1 MAIKKSELYSSLWAG
16 ADSLRGG
23 MDASEYK
30 NYVLNLLFLKY
41 ISDKAKNNMDSEIE
55 VPQGCFY
62 EDILALEGDKEIG
75 DKLNKI
81 IAKIAER
88 NDLKGVIDSVDFND
102 NTKLGEGKA
111 MMDTLSNL
119 VKIFADLSLGAH
131 GALDDDLLG
140 DAYEYLMRHFASE
153 SGKSKG
159 QFYTPSEVSLLLS
172 LLLGIDENTRQDKSI
187 YDPTCGSGSLLLKA
201 SSLAGKKGL
210 TIYGQEKDIS
220 TTALCKMN
228 MILHNSATADIAK
241 GGFST
246 LSNPFFTTENGM
258 LKTFDYVVANPPFS
272 LKNWTDGLS
281 IDPKSKQVINDSFN
295 RFEDGTPPEK
305 NGDFAFLLHI
315 IKSLK
320 DTGKGAVILPHGVLF
335 RGNAE
340 GVIRKNLL
348 MKGYIKGVIGLAPNL
363 FYGTSIPA
371 CVIVLD
377 KENAHARKGVFMID
391 ASKDF
396 KKDGNKNRL
405 RDQDVQKMIDTFN
418 ALKEIPY
425 YSKMVSL
432 EEISANDYN
441 LNIPRYIASKQEL
454 EKDLFALINSP
465 SYLPKNEIKAY
476 APYFQV
482 FKELKNMLFKKSDK
496 EGYYALKT
504 ECENIKELITQSL
517 EYQTFHASVLS
528 AFDRLEL
535 FTTFNDLEP
544 GFNPKT
550 LIESVCS
557 KVLKEF
563 EKVGILDK
571 YGVYQLFKDY
581 YNEVLQDDWFLL
593 SFNGFRSAKELRK
606 LNPLKDKNKKANYL
620 EEPDFVI
627 QKTYYKSD
635 LIPKNLIKQR
645 FFEKETKELEA
656 LENALNEKEAL
667 LDEFIEE
674 HSNEEGLFDGLKIN
688 ESVLKKELKN
698 ATDLEDK
705 QILKTDLEDK
715 QILKTDLEDKQ
726 ILKTALEWLEA
737 KNKALKMKNKA
748 YEELE
753 LKAFHQYKNLEINEI
768 KDLIIKDKWLNSLK
782 NALENKIQKRINAF
796 ISTLNEIISSY
807 SNSLLELDKE
817 VKESESKVLEHL
829 KDLGLMG

>member
-41 ISDKAKNNMDSEIE
+41 ISDKARNNNFSEIE

-62 EDILALEGDKEIG
+62 EDVLALEGDKEIG

-172 LLLGIDENTRQDKSI
+172 LLLGIDANTRQDKSI

-201 SSLAGKKGL
+201 SSLAGKNGL

-228 MILHNSATADIAK
+228 TILHNSATADIAK
-241 GGFST
+241 GGSST
-246 LSNPFFTTENGM
+246 LSNPLFTTENGM

-281 IDPKSKQVINDSFN
+281 IDPKSKQVINDHFN
-295 RFEDGTPPEK
+295 RFEYGTPPEK

-315 IKSLK
+315 IKSLNP
-320 DTGKGAVILPHGVLF
+320 TGKGAVILPHGVLF

-340 GVIRKNLL
+340 GAIRKNLL
-348 MKGYIKGVIGLAPNL
+348 LKGYIKGVIGLAPNL

-371 CVIVLD
+371 CVIILD
-377 KENAHARKGVFMID
+377 KENAHARKGVFVID

-441 LNIPRYIASKQEL
+441 LNIPRYIAAKQES
-454 EKDLFALINSP
+454 EKDLFALINSHKA

-476 APYFQV
+476 APYFKV
-482 FKELKNMLFKKSDK
+482 FKELKNTLFKKSDK

-504 ECENIKELITQSL
+504 ECENIKELITQRL

-581 YNEVLQDDWFLL
+581 YNEVLQDDWFLI
-593 SFNGFRSAKELRK
+593 SFNGFISAKELRK

-620 EEPDFVI
+620 EEPDFII

-645 FFEKETKELEA
+645 FFEKEAKELEE

-674 HSNEEGLFDGLKIN
+674 HSSEEGLFYGLKIN

-698 ATDLEDK
+698 ATDP
-705 QILKTDLEDK
+705 
-715 QILKTDLEDKQ
+715 EDKQ
-726 ILKTALEWLEA
+726 ILKTALELLEA

-753 LKAFHQYKNLEINEI
+753 LKAFHQYKNLKLGEI

-796 ISTLNEIISSY
+796 VSALNEIISSY

>member
-41 ISDKAKNNMDSEIE
+41 ISDKARNNNFSEIE

-172 LLLGIDENTRQDKSI
+172 LLLGIDGNTRQDKSI

-201 SSLAGKKGL
+201 SSLAGKNGL

-241 GGFST
+241 GGSST
-246 LSNPFFTTENGM
+246 LSNPFFIKNGM
-258 LKTFDYVVANPPFS
+258 LQTFDYVVANPPFS

-281 IDPKSKQVINDSFN
+281 IDPKSKQVINDRFN

-320 DTGKGAVILPHGVLF
+320 NTGKGAVILPHGVLF

-348 MKGYIKGVIGLAPNL
+348 TKGYIKGVIGLAPNL

-377 KENAHARKGVFMID
+377 KENARARKGVFLID

-405 RDQDVQKMIDTFN
+405 REQDVQKMIDTFN
-418 ALKEIPY
+418 AYKEIPY

-441 LNIPRYIASKQEL
+441 LNIPRYITTKQES
-454 EKDLFALINSP
+454 EKDLFALINSHKA

-482 FKELKNMLFKKSDK
+482 FKELKNTLFKKSDK

-504 ECENIKELITQSL
+504 ECENIKELIIQSS
-517 EYQTFHASVLS
+517 EFQTFHASVLN
-528 AFDRLEL
+528 AFDRLDL
-535 FTTFNDLEP
+535 FETFNHLEP
-544 GFNPKT
+544 GFNQKT

-557 KVLKEF
+557 KVLYEF
-563 EKVGILDK
+563 EKVEILDK

-593 SFNGFRSAKELRK
+593 SFNGFRNAKELRE
-606 LNPLKDKNKKANYL
+606 LTPLKDKNKKANYL

-627 QKTYYKSD
+627 QKTHYKSD
-635 LIPKNLIKQR
+635 LIPKHLIKQR
-645 FFEKETKELEA
+645 FFEKETKELEE
-656 LENALNEKEAL
+656 LENALNEKEANFE
-667 LDEFIEE
+667 EFIEE

-698 ATDLEDK
+698 ATDLEDEK
-705 QILKTDLEDK
+705 
-715 QILKTDLEDKQ
+715 
-726 ILKTALEWLEA
+726 ILKTALELLEA

-753 LKAFHQYKNLEINEI
+753 LKAFHQYKNLELDEI
-768 KDLIIKDKWLNSLK
+768 KDLIIQDKWLNSLK
-782 NALENKIQKRINAF
+782 NALENKILKRINAF
-796 ISTLNEIISSY
+796 ISALNGIISSY

>member
-41 ISDKAKNNMDSEIE
+41 ISDKARNNTYSEIE

-111 MMDTLSNL
+111 MIDTLSNL
-119 VKIFADLSLGAH
+119 VKIFADLSLGTH

-220 TTALCKMN
+220 TTALCRMN
-228 MILHNSATADIAK
+228 IILHHSATADIAK
-241 GGFST
+241 GGSST
-246 LSNPFFTTENGM
+246 LSNPLFIKNGM
-258 LKTFDYVVANPPFS
+258 LQTFDYVVANPPFS

-281 IDPKSKQVINDSFN
+281 IDPKSKQVINDRFN

-320 DTGKGAVILPHGVLF
+320 NTGKGAVILPHGVLF

-340 GVIRKNLL
+340 GSIRKNLL
-348 MKGYIKGVIGLAPNL
+348 TKGYIKGVIGLAPNL

-377 KENAHARKGVFMID
+377 KENACARKGVFVID

-405 RDQDVQKMIDTFN
+405 REQDVQKMIDTFN
-418 ALKEIPY
+418 AYKEIPY

-441 LNIPRYIASKQEL
+441 LNIPRYIAAKQES
-454 EKDLFALINSP
+454 EKDLFALINSHKA
-465 SYLPKNEIKAY
+465 SYLPKNEIEAY
-476 APYFQV
+476 DPYFQV
-482 FKELKNMLFKKSDK
+482 FKELKNTLFKKSDK

-517 EYQTFHASVLS
+517 EFQTFHASVLS
-528 AFDRLEL
+528 AFDRLDL
-535 FTTFNDLEP
+535 FETFNHLEP

-550 LIESVCS
+550 LIEGVCQ

-593 SFNGFRSAKELRK
+593 SFNGFESAKELRK

-645 FFEKETKELEA
+645 FFEKETKELEE

-698 ATDLEDK
+698 ATDSEDK
-705 QILKTDLEDK
+705 K
-715 QILKTDLEDKQ
+715 
-726 ILKTALEWLEA
+726 ILKTALALLEA

-782 NALENKIQKRINAF
+782 NALENKILKRINAF
-796 ISTLNEIISSY
+796 TSVLNTIIQTY

-829 KDLGLMG
+829 KDLGLMGW

>member
-1 MAIKKSELYSSLWAG
+1 
-16 ADSLRGG
+16 
-23 MDASEYK
+23 
-30 NYVLNLLFLKY
+30 
-41 ISDKAKNNMDSEIE
+41 MDSEIE

-111 MMDTLSNL
+111 MTDTLSNL

-241 GGFST
+241 GGSSA
-246 LSNPFFTTENGM
+246 LSNPLFIKNGM
-258 LKTFDYVVANPPFS
+258 LQTFDYVVANPPFS

-340 GVIRKNLL
+340 VQIRKNLL
-348 MKGYIKGVIGLAPNL
+348 TKGYIKGVIGLAPNL

-377 KENAHARKGVFMID
+377 KENAHARKGIFVID

-405 RDQDVQKMIDTFN
+405 RVKDVQKMIDTFN

-432 EEISANDYN
+432 EEISLNDYN

-465 SYLPKNEIKAY
+465 SYLPKNEIEAY

-482 FKELKNMLFKKSDK
+482 FKELKNTLFKKSDK

-504 ECENIKELITQSL
+504 ECENIKDLITQSL

-557 KVLKEF
+557 RVLKEF

-581 YNEVLQDDWFLL
+581 YNEVLQDDWFLI

-606 LNPLKDKNKKANYL
+606 LTPLKDKNKKANYL

-705 QILKTDLEDK
+705 E
-715 QILKTDLEDKQ
+715 

-782 NALENKIQKRINAF
+782 NALEDKIQKRTNAF
-796 ISTLNEIISSY
+796 ISALNGIIQTY

>member
-41 ISDKAKNNMDSEIE
+41 ISDKARNNSFSEIE

-88 NDLKGVIDSVDFND
+88 NDLEGVIDSVDFND

-111 MMDTLSNL
+111 MVDTLSNL

-201 SSLAGKKGL
+201 SSLAGKNGL

-228 MILHNSATADIAK
+228 MILHNSADADIAK
-241 GGFST
+241 GGSST
-246 LSNPFFTTENGM
+246 LSNPFFIKNGM
-258 LKTFDYVVANPPFS
+258 LQTFDYVVANPPFS

-348 MKGYIKGVIGLAPNL
+348 LKGYIKGVIGLAPNL

-377 KENAHARKGVFMID
+377 KENARARKGVFVID

-396 KKDGNKNRL
+396 KKDDNKNRL
-405 RDQDVQKMIDTFN
+405 REQDVQKMIDTFN
-418 ALKEIPY
+418 AYKEIPY

-441 LNIPRYIASKQEL
+441 LNIPRYIAAKQES
-454 EKDLFALINSP
+454 EKDLFALTNSHKA

-476 APYFQV
+476 APYFRV
-482 FKELKNMLFKKSDK
+482 FKELKNTLFKKSDK

-504 ECENIKELITQSL
+504 ECENIKELIIQSS
-517 EYQTFHASVLS
+517 EFQTFHASVLN
-528 AFDRLEL
+528 AFDRLDL
-535 FTTFNDLEP
+535 FETFDHLEP

-563 EKVGILDK
+563 ERVEILDK

-593 SFNGFRSAKELRK
+593 SFNDFRSAKELRE
-606 LNPLKDKNKKANYL
+606 LNPLKDKNKKPIYL
-620 EEPDFVI
+620 EEPDFII

-645 FFEKETKELEA
+645 FFEKEAKELEE

-674 HSNEEGLFDGLKIN
+674 HSNEEGLFYELKIN

-705 QILKTDLEDK
+705 E
-715 QILKTDLEDKQ
+715 

-782 NALENKIQKRINAF
+782 NALENKILKRINAF
-796 ISTLNEIISSY
+796 ASTLNEIISNY

>member
-41 ISDKAKNNMDSEIE
+41 ISDKARNNTYSEIE
-55 VPQGCFY
+55 VPEGCFY

-111 MMDTLSNL
+111 MVDTLSNL

-228 MILHNSATADIAK
+228 MILHNSADADIAK
-241 GGFST
+241 GGSST
-246 LSNPFFTTENGM
+246 LSNPFFIKNGM
-258 LKTFDYVVANPPFS
+258 LQTFDYVVANPPFS

-320 DTGKGAVILPHGVLF
+320 NTGKGAVILPHGVLF

-371 CVIVLD
+371 CVIILD

-405 RDQDVQKMIDTFN
+405 REQDVQKMIDTFN

-441 LNIPRYIASKQEL
+441 LNIPRYIAAKQES
-454 EKDLFALINSP
+454 EKDLFALINSHKA

-476 APYFQV
+476 APYFQA
-482 FKELKNMLFKKSDK
+482 FKELKNTLFKKSDK

-504 ECENIKELITQSL
+504 ECENIKELIIQSL
-517 EYQTFHASVLS
+517 EYQTFHASVLN
-528 AFDRLEL
+528 AFDRLNL
-535 FTTFNDLEP
+535 FETFNHLEP

-550 LIESVCS
+550 TIESVCS

-563 EKVGILDK
+563 EKGEILDK

-581 YNEVLQDDWFLL
+581 YNEVLQDDWFLI
-593 SFNGFRSAKELRK
+593 SFNGFLSAKELRE
-606 LNPLKDKNKKANYL
+606 LTPLKDKNKKANYL

-627 QKTYYKSD
+627 QKTHYKSD

-645 FFEKETKELEA
+645 FFEQEAKELEE
-656 LENALNEKEAL
+656 LENALNEKEANFE
-667 LDEFIEE
+667 EFIGE
-674 HSNEEGLFDGLKIN
+674 HSNEEGLFYELKIN

-705 QILKTDLEDK
+705 K
-715 QILKTDLEDKQ
+715 
-726 ILKTALEWLEA
+726 ILKTALELLES

-748 YEELE
+748 HEELE
-753 LKAFHQYKNLEINEI
+753 LKAFHQYKNLKLGEI
-768 KDLIIKDKWLNSLK
+768 KDLIIKDKWLKSLK
-782 NALENKIQKRINAF
+782 NALENKIQKRTNAF
-796 ISTLNEIISSY
+796 TSALNEIIQTY

>member
-1 MAIKKSELYSSLWAG
+1 M
-16 ADSLRGG
+16 
-23 MDASEYK
+23 
-30 NYVLNLLFLKY
+30 
-41 ISDKAKNNMDSEIE
+41 
-55 VPQGCFY
+55 
-62 EDILALEGDKEIG
+62 
-75 DKLNKI
+75 
-81 IAKIAER
+81 
-88 NDLKGVIDSVDFND
+88 
-102 NTKLGEGKA
+102 
-111 MMDTLSNL
+111 
-119 VKIFADLSLGAH
+119 
-131 GALDDDLLG
+131 
-140 DAYEYLMRHFASE
+140 
-153 SGKSKG
+153 
-159 QFYTPSEVSLLLS
+159 
-172 LLLGIDENTRQDKSI
+172 
-187 YDPTCGSGSLLLKA
+187 
-201 SSLAGKKGL
+201 
-210 TIYGQEKDIS
+210 
-220 TTALCKMN
+220 
-228 MILHNSATADIAK
+228 
-241 GGFST
+241 
-246 LSNPFFTTENGM
+246 
-258 LKTFDYVVANPPFS
+258 ANPPFS

-281 IDPKSKQVINDSFN
+281 IDPKSKQVINDHFN

-320 DTGKGAVILPHGVLF
+320 NTGKGAVILPHGVLF

-348 MKGYIKGVIGLAPNL
+348 LKGYIKGVIGLAPNL

-418 ALKEIPY
+418 AYKEIPY

-476 APYFQV
+476 APYFRV
-482 FKELKNMLFKKSDK
+482 FKELKNTLFKKSDK

-504 ECENIKELITQSL
+504 ECENIKELIIQSS
-517 EYQTFHASVLS
+517 EFQTFHASVLN
-528 AFDRLEL
+528 AFDRLDL
-535 FTTFNDLEP
+535 FETFNDLEP
-544 GFNPKT
+544 DPKT

-557 KVLKEF
+557 RVLKEF
-563 EKVGILDK
+563 EKVEILDK

-581 YNEVLQDDWFLL
+581 YNEVLQDDWFLI
-593 SFNGFRSAKELRK
+593 SFNGFESAKELRK

-635 LIPKNLIKQR
+635 LIPKHLIKQR

-656 LENALNEKEAL
+656 LENALNEKEANFE
-667 LDEFIEE
+667 EFIEE

-698 ATDLEDK
+698 ATDPEDK
-705 QILKTDLEDK
+705 E
-715 QILKTDLEDKQ
+715 
-726 ILKTALEWLEA
+726 ILKTALEFLEA

-796 ISTLNEIISSY
+796 ISALNEIISSY

-829 KDLGLMG
+829 KDLGLMGW

>member
-30 NYVLNLLFLKY
+30 SYVLNLLFLKY
-41 ISDKAKNNMDSEIE
+41 ISDKAKNNNFSEIE

-111 MMDTLSNL
+111 MTDTLSNL
-119 VKIFADLSLGAH
+119 VKIFADLSLGTH

-241 GGFST
+241 GGSST
-246 LSNPFFTTENGM
+246 LSNPFFIKNGM
-258 LKTFDYVVANPPFS
+258 LQTFDYVVANPPFS

-281 IDPKSKQVINDSFN
+281 IDPKSKQVINDHFN

-315 IKSLK
+315 IKSLNP
-320 DTGKGAVILPHGVLF
+320 TGKGAVILPHGVLF

-348 MKGYIKGVIGLAPNL
+348 TKGYIKGVIGLAPNL

-405 RDQDVQKMIDTFN
+405 REQDVQKMIDTFN

-465 SYLPKNEIKAY
+465 SYLPKNEIEAY

-482 FKELKNMLFKKSDK
+482 FKELKNTLFKKSDK

-535 FTTFNDLEP
+535 STTFNDLEP

-581 YNEVLQDDWFLL
+581 YNEVLQDDWFLI

-645 FFEKETKELEA
+645 FFEKEAKELEA

-698 ATDLEDK
+698 ATDLEDEK
-705 QILKTDLEDK
+705 
-715 QILKTDLEDKQ
+715 

-796 ISTLNEIISSY
+796 ASALNEIISSY

>member
-41 ISDKAKNNMDSEIE
+41 ISDKARSNMDSEIE

-201 SSLAGKKGL
+201 SSLAGKLGL

-228 MILHNSATADIAK
+228 MILHNSATADIK
-241 GGFST
+241 GGSST
-246 LSNPFFTTENGM
+246 LSNPFFIKNGM
-258 LKTFDYVVANPPFS
+258 LQTFDYVVANPPFS

-281 IDPKSKQVINDSFN
+281 IDPKSKQVINDHFN

-315 IKSLK
+315 IKSLNP
-320 DTGKGAVILPHGVLF
+320 TGKGAVILPHGVLF

-340 GVIRKNLL
+340 GVIRRNLL

-371 CVIVLD
+371 CVIILD
-377 KENAHARKGVFMID
+377 KENAHARKGVFVID

-418 ALKEIPY
+418 AYKEIPY

-441 LNIPRYIASKQEL
+441 LNIPRYIAAKQES
-454 EKDLFALINSP
+454 EKDLFALINSHKA

-476 APYFQV
+476 DPYFRV
-482 FKELKNMLFKKSDK
+482 FKELKNTLFKKSDK

-504 ECENIKELITQSL
+504 ECENIKELIIQSL

-535 FTTFNDLEP
+535 LTTFNDLEP

-550 LIESVCS
+550 LIESVCQ

-563 EKVGILDK
+563 EKVEILDK
-571 YGVYQLFKDY
+571 YGAYQLFKDY

-593 SFNGFRSAKELRK
+593 SCNGFESAKELRK
-606 LNPLKDKNKKANYL
+606 LTPLKDKNKKANYL

-627 QKTYYKSD
+627 LKTYYKSD

-645 FFEKETKELEA
+645 FFEKETKELEE
-656 LENALNEKEAL
+656 LENALNEKEANFE
-667 LDEFIEE
+667 EFIEE

-705 QILKTDLEDK
+705 QILKT
-715 QILKTDLEDKQ
+715 
-726 ILKTALEWLEA
+726 ALEWLEA

-748 YEELE
+748 HEELE
-753 LKAFHQYKNLEINEI
+753 LKAFHQYKNLELSEI
-768 KDLIIKDKWLNSLK
+768 KDLIIKDKWLKSLK
-782 NALENKIQKRINAF
+782 NALENKILKRINAF
-796 ISTLNEIISSY
+796 ASALNGIIQTY

>member
-41 ISDKAKNNMDSEIE
+41 ISDKARNNNFSEIE

-111 MMDTLSNL
+111 MIDTLSNL

-201 SSLAGKKGL
+201 SSLAGKNGL

-228 MILHNSATADIAK
+228 TILHNSATADIAK
-241 GGFST
+241 GGSST
-246 LSNPFFTTENGM
+246 LSNPLFIKNGM
-258 LKTFDYVVANPPFS
+258 LQTFDYVVANPPFS

-281 IDPKSKQVINDSFN
+281 IDPKSKQVINDRFN

-320 DTGKGAVILPHGVLF
+320 NTGKGAVILPHGVLF

-348 MKGYIKGVIGLAPNL
+348 LKGYIKGVIGLAPNL

-371 CVIVLD
+371 CVIILD

-418 ALKEIPY
+418 VLKEIPY

-454 EKDLFALINSP
+454 EKDLFALINSHKA

-476 APYFQV
+476 APYFRV
-482 FKELKNMLFKKSDK
+482 FKELKNTLFKKSDK

-504 ECENIKELITQSL
+504 ECENIKDYITQSL

-535 FTTFNDLEP
+535 STTFNDLEP

-557 KVLKEF
+557 RVLKEF
-563 EKVGILDK
+563 EKIEILDK

-593 SFNGFRSAKELRK
+593 SFNGFISAKELRK
-606 LNPLKDKNKKANYL
+606 LTPLKDKNKKANYL

-635 LIPKNLIKQR
+635 LIPKHLIKQR
-645 FFEKETKELEA
+645 FFEKETKELEE

-698 ATDLEDK
+698 ATDLED
-705 QILKTDLEDK
+705 E
-715 QILKTDLEDKQ
+715 E
-726 ILKTALEWLEA
+726 ILKTALELLEA

-753 LKAFHQYKNLEINEI
+753 LKAFHQYKNLELSEI
-768 KDLIIKDKWLNSLK
+768 KDLIIKDKWLKSLK
-782 NALENKIQKRINAF
+782 NALENKILKRINALT
-796 ISTLNEIISSY
+796 SALNEIISSY

>member
-41 ISDKAKNNMDSEIE
+41 ISDKARSNMDSEIE

-111 MMDTLSNL
+111 MTDTLSNL

-220 TTALCKMN
+220 TTALCRMN

-241 GGFST
+241 GGSST
-246 LSNPFFTTENGM
+246 LSNPFFIKNGM
-258 LKTFDYVVANPPFS
+258 LQTFDYVVANPPFS

-281 IDPKSKQVINDSFN
+281 IDPKSKQVINDHFN

-315 IKSLK
+315 IKSLNP
-320 DTGKGAVILPHGVLF
+320 TGKGAVILPHGVLF

-348 MKGYIKGVIGLAPNL
+348 LKGYIKGVIGLAPNL

-377 KENAHARKGVFMID
+377 KENACARKGVFMID

-405 RDQDVQKMIDTFN
+405 REQDVQKMIDTFN
-418 ALKEIPY
+418 AYKEIPY

-441 LNIPRYIASKQEL
+441 LNIPRYIAAKQES

-482 FKELKNMLFKKSDK
+482 FKELKNTLFKKSDK

-504 ECENIKELITQSL
+504 ECENIKDYITQSL

-528 AFDRLEL
+528 AFESLDL

-581 YNEVLQDDWFLL
+581 YNEVLQDDWFLI
-593 SFNGFRSAKELRK
+593 SFNGFISAKELRK

-645 FFEKETKELEA
+645 FFEKETKELEE

-698 ATDLEDK
+698 ATDLED
-705 QILKTDLEDK
+705 E
-715 QILKTDLEDKQ
+715 E
-726 ILKTALEWLEA
+726 ILKTALEYLEA

-796 ISTLNEIISSY
+796 ASALNEIISSY

-817 VKESESKVLEHL
+817 AKESESKVLEHL

>member
-1 MAIKKSELYSSLWAG
+1 M
-16 ADSLRGG
+16 
-23 MDASEYK
+23 
-30 NYVLNLLFLKY
+30 
-41 ISDKAKNNMDSEIE
+41 
-55 VPQGCFY
+55 
-62 EDILALEGDKEIG
+62 
-75 DKLNKI
+75 
-81 IAKIAER
+81 
-88 NDLKGVIDSVDFND
+88 
-102 NTKLGEGKA
+102 
-111 MMDTLSNL
+111 
-119 VKIFADLSLGAH
+119 
-131 GALDDDLLG
+131 
-140 DAYEYLMRHFASE
+140 
-153 SGKSKG
+153 
-159 QFYTPSEVSLLLS
+159 
-172 LLLGIDENTRQDKSI
+172 
-187 YDPTCGSGSLLLKA
+187 
-201 SSLAGKKGL
+201 
-210 TIYGQEKDIS
+210 
-220 TTALCKMN
+220 
-228 MILHNSATADIAK
+228 
-241 GGFST
+241 
-246 LSNPFFTTENGM
+246 
-258 LKTFDYVVANPPFS
+258 
-272 LKNWTDGLS
+272 
-281 IDPKSKQVINDSFN
+281 
-295 RFEDGTPPEK
+295 
-305 NGDFAFLLHI
+305 
-315 IKSLK
+315 
-320 DTGKGAVILPHGVLF
+320 ILPHGVLF

-340 GVIRKNLL
+340 GAIRKNLL
-348 MKGYIKGVIGLAPNL
+348 TKGYIKSVIGLAPNL

-377 KENAHARKGVFMID
+377 KENARARKGVFMID

-405 RDQDVQKMIDTFN
+405 REQDVQKMIDTFN

-441 LNIPRYIASKQEL
+441 LNIARYIAAKQESQ
-454 EKDLFALINSP
+454 KDLFALINSHKA

-476 APYFQV
+476 APYFKV
-482 FKELKNMLFKKSDK
+482 FKELKNTLFKKSDK

-517 EYQTFHASVLS
+517 EYQAFHASVLN
-528 AFDRLEL
+528 AFDRLNL
-535 FTTFNDLEP
+535 FETFNHLEP

-563 EKVGILDK
+563 EKVEILDK

-593 SFNGFRSAKELRK
+593 SFNDFLSTKELRK

-645 FFEKETKELEA
+645 FFEKEAKELEE
-656 LENALNEKEAL
+656 LENALNEKEA
-667 LDEFIEE
+667 DFEEFIEE
-674 HSNEEGLFDGLKIN
+674 HSSEEGLFYELKIN

-705 QILKTDLEDK
+705 E
-715 QILKTDLEDKQ
+715 
-726 ILKTALEWLEA
+726 ILKTALELLEA

-753 LKAFHQYKNLEINEI
+753 LKAFHQYKNLELDEI

-782 NALENKIQKRINAF
+782 NALENKILKRINAF
-796 ISTLNEIISSY
+796 ASALNTIISNY

-829 KDLGLMG
+829 KDLGVVV

>member
-1 MAIKKSELYSSLWAG
+1 M
-16 ADSLRGG
+16 
-23 MDASEYK
+23 
-30 NYVLNLLFLKY
+30 
-41 ISDKAKNNMDSEIE
+41 
-55 VPQGCFY
+55 
-62 EDILALEGDKEIG
+62 
-75 DKLNKI
+75 
-81 IAKIAER
+81 
-88 NDLKGVIDSVDFND
+88 
-102 NTKLGEGKA
+102 
-111 MMDTLSNL
+111 
-119 VKIFADLSLGAH
+119 
-131 GALDDDLLG
+131 
-140 DAYEYLMRHFASE
+140 
-153 SGKSKG
+153 
-159 QFYTPSEVSLLLS
+159 
-172 LLLGIDENTRQDKSI
+172 
-187 YDPTCGSGSLLLKA
+187 LKA
-201 SSLAGKKGL
+201 SSLAGKNGL

-241 GGFST
+241 GGSST
-246 LSNPFFTTENGM
+246 LSNPFFIKNGM
-258 LKTFDYVVANPPFS
+258 LQTFDYVVANPPFS

-371 CVIVLD
+371 CVIILD

-418 ALKEIPY
+418 AYKEIPY

-432 EEISANDYN
+432 EEISLNDYN

-476 APYFQV
+476 DPYFKV
-482 FKELKNMLFKKSDK
+482 FKELKNTLFKKSDK

-550 LIESVCS
+550 LIKSVCS

-563 EKVGILDK
+563 ERVEILDK

-581 YNEVLQDDWFLL
+581 YNEVLQDDWFFL

-606 LNPLKDKNKKANYL
+606 LTPLKDKNKKANYL

-645 FFEKETKELEA
+645 FFEKETKELEE

-688 ESVLKKELKN
+688 KSVLKKELKN
-698 ATDLEDK
+698 ATDLEDEK
-705 QILKTDLEDK
+705 
-715 QILKTDLEDKQ
+715 

-796 ISTLNEIISSY
+796 ASALNEIISSY

-829 KDLGLMG
+829 KDLGLMGW

>member
-1 MAIKKSELYSSLWAG
+1 
-16 ADSLRGG
+16 

-30 NYVLNLLFLKY
+30 NYILNLLFLKY
-41 ISDKAKNNMDSEIE
+41 ISDKARNNNFSEIE
-55 VPQGCFY
+55 VPQRCFY

-81 IAKIAER
+81 IAEIAER

-111 MMDTLSNL
+111 MIDTLSNL

-172 LLLGIDENTRQDKSI
+172 LLLGIDENTKQDKSI

-201 SSLAGKKGL
+201 SSLAGKNGL

-228 MILHNSATADIAK
+228 MILHNSADADIAK
-241 GGFST
+241 GGSST
-246 LSNPFFTTENGM
+246 LSNPFFIKNGM
-258 LKTFDYVVANPPFS
+258 LQTFDYVVANSPFS

-281 IDPKSKQVINDSFN
+281 IDPKSKQVINDIFN

-305 NGDFAFLLHI
+305 NGDFAFLLYI

-340 GVIRKNLL
+340 GAIRKNLL
-348 MKGYIKGVIGLAPNL
+348 TKGYIKGVIGLAPNL

-377 KENAHARKGVFMID
+377 KENACARKGVFMID

-405 RDQDVQKMIDTFN
+405 REQDVQKMIDTFN

-441 LNIPRYIASKQEL
+441 LNIARYIATKQES
-454 EKDLFALINSP
+454 EKDLFALINSHKA

-476 APYFQV
+476 APYFKV
-482 FKELKNMLFKKSDK
+482 FKELKNTLFKKSDK

-504 ECENIKELITQSL
+504 ECENIKDLITQSS
-517 EYQTFHASVLS
+517 EFQAFHASVLN
-528 AFDRLEL
+528 AFDRLNL
-535 FTTFNDLEP
+535 FETFDNLKP

-550 LIESVCS
+550 IIESVCS

-563 EKVGILDK
+563 EKVEILDK

-581 YNEVLQDDWFLL
+581 YNEVLQDDWFFL
-593 SFNGFRSAKELRK
+593 SFNDFLSAKELRK

-635 LIPKNLIKQR
+635 LIPKNLIKQC
-645 FFEKETKELEA
+645 FFEKEAKELEE
-656 LENALNEKEAL
+656 LENALNEKEA
-667 LDEFIEE
+667 DFEEFIEE
-674 HSNEEGLFDGLKIN
+674 HSSEEGLFYELKIN

-705 QILKTDLEDK
+705 E
-715 QILKTDLEDKQ
+715 
-726 ILKTALEWLEA
+726 ILKTALELLEA

-748 YEELE
+748 HEELE
-753 LKAFHQYKNLEINEI
+753 LKAFHQYKNLELDEI
-768 KDLIIKDKWLNSLK
+768 KDLIIQDKWLKSLK
-782 NALENKIQKRINAF
+782 NALENKILKRINAF
-796 ISTLNEIISSY
+796 TSALNKIVSNY

-829 KDLGLMG
+829 KDLGVVV

>member
-41 ISDKAKNNMDSEIE
+41 ISDKARSNMDSEIE

-111 MMDTLSNL
+111 MIDTLSNL
-119 VKIFADLSLGAH
+119 VEIFADLSLGAH

-187 YDPTCGSGSLLLKA
+187 YDPACGSGSLLLKA

-241 GGFST
+241 GGSST
-246 LSNPFFTTENGM
+246 LSNPLHLDEKTGM

-281 IDPKSKQVINDSFN
+281 IDSKSKQVINDRFN

-340 GVIRKNLL
+340 AQIRKNLL
-348 MKGYIKGVIGLAPNL
+348 LKGYIKGVIGLAPNL

-418 ALKEIPY
+418 AYKEIPY

-441 LNIPRYIASKQEL
+441 LNIPRYIAAKQEL

-465 SYLPKNEIKAY
+465 SYLPKNEIEAY

-482 FKELKNMLFKKSDK
+482 FKELKNTLFKKSDK

-504 ECENIKELITQSL
+504 ECENIKDYIIQSS
-517 EYQTFHASVLS
+517 EFQTFHASVLS

-535 FTTFNDLEP
+535 STTFNDLEP

-563 EKVGILDK
+563 EKVEILDK

-593 SFNGFRSAKELRK
+593 SFNGFISAKELRK

-620 EEPDFVI
+620 EEPDFII

-635 LIPKNLIKQR
+635 LIPKSLIKQR
-645 FFEKETKELEA
+645 FFEKETKELEE

-698 ATDLEDK
+698 ATDLED
-705 QILKTDLEDK
+705 E
-715 QILKTDLEDKQ
+715 E

-782 NALENKIQKRINAF
+782 NALENKIQKRINALT
-796 ISTLNEIISSY
+796 SALNGIISSY
-807 SNSLLELDKE
+807 SSSLLELDKE

>member
-41 ISDKAKNNMDSEIE
+41 ISDKARNNTYSEIE

-201 SSLAGKKGL
+201 SSMAGKKGL

-228 MILHNSATADIAK
+228 MILHHSADADIAK

-246 LSNPFFTTENGM
+246 LSNPLFIKNGM
-258 LKTFDYVVANPPFS
+258 LQTFDYVVANPPFS

-281 IDPKSKQVINDSFN
+281 IDPKSKQVINDRFN

-320 DTGKGAVILPHGVLF
+320 NTGKGAVILPHGVLF

-405 RDQDVQKMIDTFN
+405 REQDVQKMIDTFN
-418 ALKEIPY
+418 AYKEIPY

-441 LNIPRYIASKQEL
+441 LNIPRYIAAKQEL
-454 EKDLFALINSP
+454 EKDLFALTNSHKA
-465 SYLPKNEIKAY
+465 SYLPKNEIEAY
-476 APYFQV
+476 APYFRV
-482 FKELKNMLFKKSDK
+482 FKELKNTLFKKSDK

-504 ECENIKELITQSL
+504 ECENIKELIIQSS
-517 EYQTFHASVLS
+517 EFQTFHASVLS

-550 LIESVCS
+550 LIESVYS

-563 EKVGILDK
+563 EKVEILDK

-581 YNEVLQDDWFLL
+581 YNEVLQDDWFLI
-593 SFNGFRSAKELRK
+593 SFNGFESAKELRK
-606 LNPLKDKNKKANYL
+606 LTPLKDKNKKANYL

-645 FFEKETKELEA
+645 FFEKETKELEE
-656 LENALNEKEAL
+656 LENALNEKEANFE
-667 LDEFIEE
+667 EFIEE
-674 HSNEEGLFDGLKIN
+674 HSNEEGLFYELKIN

-698 ATDLEDK
+698 ATDLEYK
-705 QILKTDLEDK
+705 K
-715 QILKTDLEDKQ
+715 
-726 ILKTALEWLEA
+726 ILKTALELLEA
-737 KNKALKMKNKA
+737 KNKVLKMKNKA
-748 YEELE
+748 HEELE
-753 LKAFHQYKNLEINEI
+753 LKAFHQYKNLKLDEI

-782 NALENKIQKRINAF
+782 NALENKILKRINAF
-796 ISTLNEIISSY
+796 TSALNEIISSY

-817 VKESESKVLEHL
+817 VKESESKVLKHL

>member
-41 ISDKAKNNMDSEIE
+41 ISDKARSNRDSEIE

-81 IAKIAER
+81 IAKIADR

-111 MMDTLSNL
+111 MIDTLSNL
-119 VKIFADLSLGAH
+119 VKIFADLSLGVH

-172 LLLGIDENTRQDKSI
+172 LLLVIDENTRQDKSI

-201 SSLAGKKGL
+201 SSLAGKNGL

-228 MILHNSATADIAK
+228 MILHNSADADIAK
-241 GGFST
+241 GGSST
-246 LSNPFFTTENGM
+246 LSNPLFTTENGM

-281 IDPKSKQVINDSFN
+281 IDPKSKQVINDNFN

-340 GVIRKNLL
+340 GAIRKNLL
-348 MKGYIKGVIGLAPNL
+348 TKGYIKSVIGLAPNL

-377 KENAHARKGVFMID
+377 KENARARKGVFLID

-441 LNIPRYIASKQEL
+441 LNIARYIAAKQEL

-465 SYLPKNEIKAY
+465 SYLPKNEIEAY

-482 FKELKNMLFKKSDK
+482 FKELKNTLFKKSDK

-504 ECENIKELITQSL
+504 ECQNIKDLITQSQ
-517 EYQTFHASVLS
+517 EFQAFHASVLN
-528 AFDRLEL
+528 AFERLEL
-535 FTTFNDLEP
+535 LETFNHLEP

-563 EKVGILDK
+563 EKIEILDK

-593 SFNGFRSAKELRK
+593 SFNGFISAKELRE
-606 LNPLKDKNKKANYL
+606 LTPLKDKNKKANYL

-645 FFEKETKELEA
+645 FFEKEVKELEE

-698 ATDLEDK
+698 ATDSED
-705 QILKTDLEDK
+705 E
-715 QILKTDLEDKQ
+715 Q
-726 ILKTALEWLEA
+726 ILKTALELLEA
-737 KNKALKMKNKA
+737 KNMALKMKNKA

-753 LKAFHQYKNLEINEI
+753 LKAFHQYKNLELNEI
-768 KDLIIKDKWLNSLK
+768 KDLIIQDKWLKSLK
-782 NALENKIQKRINAF
+782 NALENKIVKRANAF
-796 ISTLNEIISSY
+796 ISALNEIVSNY

>member
-41 ISDKAKNNMDSEIE
+41 ISDKAKNNNFSEIE

-81 IAKIAER
+81 IAKIAKR
-88 NDLKGVIDSVDFND
+88 NELEGVIDSVDFND

-111 MMDTLSNL
+111 MIDALSNL

-201 SSLAGKKGL
+201 SSLAGEKGL

-228 MILHNSATADIAK
+228 MILHNSADADIAK
-241 GGFST
+241 GGSST
-246 LSNPFFTTENGM
+246 LSNPLFTTENGM

-281 IDPKSKQVINDSFN
+281 IDPKSKQVINDHFN

-320 DTGKGAVILPHGVLF
+320 NTGKGAVILPHGVLF

-340 GVIRKNLL
+340 GSIRKNLL

-377 KENAHARKGVFMID
+377 KENAHARKGVFLID

-405 RDQDVQKMIDTFN
+405 REQDVQKMIDTFN
-418 ALKEIPY
+418 AYKEIPY

-441 LNIPRYIASKQEL
+441 LNIPRYIAAKQEL
-454 EKDLFALINSP
+454 EKDLFALINSHKA
-465 SYLPKNEIKAY
+465 SYLPKNEIEIY
-476 APYFQV
+476 DPYFRV
-482 FKELKNMLFKKSDK
+482 FKELKNTLFKKSDK

-504 ECENIKELITQSL
+504 ECKNIKELITQSQ
-517 EYQTFHASVLS
+517 EFQTFHASVLS
-528 AFDRLEL
+528 AFDRLDL
-535 FTTFNDLEP
+535 FETFNDLEP

-550 LIESVCS
+550 LIEGVCS
-557 KVLKEF
+557 KVLYEF
-563 EKVGILDK
+563 EKIEILDK

-593 SFNGFRSAKELRK
+593 SFNDFRSAKELRE
-606 LNPLKDKNKKANYL
+606 LTPLKDKNKKANYL
-620 EEPDFVI
+620 EEPDFAI

-645 FFEKETKELEA
+645 FFEQEAKELEE
-656 LENALNEKEAL
+656 LENALNEKEAHFE
-667 LDEFIEE
+667 EFIEE
-674 HSNEEGLFDGLKIN
+674 HSSEEGLFYELKIN

-698 ATDLEDK
+698 ATDSEDK
-705 QILKTDLEDK
+705 K
-715 QILKTDLEDKQ
+715 

-768 KDLIIKDKWLNSLK
+768 KDLIIKDKWLKSLK
-782 NALENKIQKRINAF
+782 NALENKILKRINAF
-796 ISTLNEIISSY
+796 TSALNGIIQTY

>member
-41 ISDKAKNNMDSEIE
+41 ISDKARSNIDSEIE

-187 YDPTCGSGSLLLKA
+187 YTCGSGSLLLKA

-220 TTALCKMN
+220 TRALCKMN
-228 MILHNSATADIAK
+228 TILHNITDADIK
-241 GGFST
+241 GGSST
-246 LSNPFFTTENGM
+246 LSNPFFIKNGM
-258 LKTFDYVVANPPFS
+258 LQTFDYVVANPPFS

-348 MKGYIKGVIGLAPNL
+348 TKGYIKGVIGLAPNL

-377 KENAHARKGVFMID
+377 KENACARKGVFMID

-418 ALKEIPY
+418 AYKEIPY

-476 APYFQV
+476 DPYFKV
-482 FKELKNMLFKKSDK
+482 FKELKNTLFKKSDK

-535 FTTFNDLEP
+535 FETFNDLEP

-563 EKVGILDK
+563 EKVEILDK

-593 SFNGFRSAKELRK
+593 SFNGFISAKELRK

-620 EEPDFVI
+620 EEPDFII

-635 LIPKNLIKQR
+635 LIPKHLIKQR
-645 FFEKETKELEA
+645 FFEKETKELEE

-705 QILKTDLEDK
+705 QILKT
-715 QILKTDLEDKQ
+715 
-726 ILKTALEWLEA
+726 ALEWLEA

-753 LKAFHQYKNLEINEI
+753 LKAFHQYKNLELGEI
-768 KDLIIKDKWLNSLK
+768 KVLIIQDKWLNSLK
-782 NALENKIQKRINAF
+782 NALENKIQKRVNAF
-796 ISTLNEIISSY
+796 TSTLNEIISSY

>member
-41 ISDKAKNNMDSEIE
+41 ISDKARNNNFSEIE

-187 YDPTCGSGSLLLKA
+187 YDPACGSGSLLLKA

-241 GGFST
+241 GGSST
-246 LSNPFFTTENGM
+246 LANPLFIKNGM
-258 LKTFDYVVANPPFS
+258 LQTFDYVVANPPFS

-281 IDPKSKQVINDSFN
+281 IDPKSKQVINDRFN

-320 DTGKGAVILPHGVLF
+320 NTGKGAVILPHGVLF

-348 MKGYIKGVIGLAPNL
+348 TKGYIKGVIGLAPNL

-371 CVIVLD
+371 CVIILD

-405 RDQDVQKMIDTFN
+405 REQDVQKMIDTFN

-441 LNIPRYIASKQEL
+441 LNIPRYIAAKQES
-454 EKDLFALINSP
+454 EKDLFALINSHKA

-476 APYFQV
+476 APYFKV
-482 FKELKNMLFKKSDK
+482 FKELKNTLFKKSDK

-504 ECENIKELITQSL
+504 ECENIKELITQSS
-517 EYQTFHASVLS
+517 EFQTFHASVLN

-535 FTTFNDLEP
+535 LTTFNDLEP

-557 KVLKEF
+557 KVLYEF
-563 EKVGILDK
+563 EKIEILDK

-593 SFNGFRSAKELRK
+593 SCNGFESAKELRK

-627 QKTYYKSD
+627 QKTYYRSD

-645 FFEKETKELEA
+645 FFEKEAKELEE

-674 HSNEEGLFDGLKIN
+674 HSNEEGLFYELKIN

-705 QILKTDLEDK
+705 K
-715 QILKTDLEDKQ
+715 
-726 ILKTALEWLEA
+726 ILKTALELLEA

-768 KDLIIKDKWLNSLK
+768 KDLIIKDKWLKSLK
-782 NALENKIQKRINAF
+782 NALENKIQKRTNAF
-796 ISTLNEIISSY
+796 ISALNEIIQTY

>member
-1 MAIKKSELYSSLWAG
+1 MRVSI
-16 ADSLRGG
+16 
-23 MDASEYK
+23 K

-41 ISDKAKNNMDSEIE
+41 ISDKARNDAKNNTDSAIE
-55 VPQGCFY
+55 VPEGCFY

-81 IAKIAER
+81 IAEIAEQ
-88 NDLKGVIDSVDFND
+88 NGLEGVIDSVDFND

-111 MMDTLSNL
+111 MVDTLSNL
-119 VKIFADLSLGAH
+119 VKIFADLSLGVH

-172 LLLGIDENTRQDKSI
+172 LLLGIDENTKQDKSI

-210 TIYGQEKDIS
+210 SIYGQEKDIS
-220 TTALCKMN
+220 TTALCRMN
-228 MILHNSATADIAK
+228 MILHNSADAEIAK
-241 GGFST
+241 GGSST
-246 LSNPFFTTENGM
+246 LSNPFFIKNGM
-258 LKTFDYVVANPPFS
+258 LQTFDYVVANPPFS

-281 IDPKSKQVINDSFN
+281 IDPKSKQVINDIFN

-340 GVIRKNLL
+340 GAIRKNLL
-348 MKGYIKGVIGLAPNL
+348 TKGYIKGVIGLAPNL

-371 CVIVLD
+371 CVVVLD
-377 KENAHARKGVFMID
+377 KENARQKGVFLID

-405 RDQDVQKMIDTFN
+405 REQDVQKMIDTFN

-441 LNIPRYIASKQEL
+441 LNIARYIATKQES
-454 EKDLFALINSP
+454 EKDLFALINSHKA

-476 APYFQV
+476 APYFKV
-482 FKELKNMLFKKSDK
+482 FKELKNTLFKESDK

-504 ECENIKELITQSL
+504 ECQNFKDLITQSS
-517 EYQTFHASVLS
+517 EYQAFHASVLN
-528 AFDRLEL
+528 AFDRLNL
-535 FTTFNDLEP
+535 FETFNHLGP

-563 EKVGILDK
+563 EKVEILDK

-593 SFNGFRSAKELRK
+593 SFNGFSSAKELRK

-645 FFEKETKELEA
+645 FFEKEAKELEQ
-656 LENALNEKEAL
+656 LENALNEKET
-667 LDEFIEE
+667 DFEEFIEE
-674 HSNEEGLFDGLKIN
+674 HSSEEGLFYELKIN

-705 QILKTDLEDK
+705 E
-715 QILKTDLEDKQ
+715 
-726 ILKTALEWLEA
+726 ILKTALELLEA

-748 YEELE
+748 HEKLE
-753 LKAFHQYKNLEINEI
+753 LKAFHQYKNLKLDEI
-768 KDLIIKDKWLNSLK
+768 KDLIIQDKWLNSLK
-782 NALENKIQKRINAF
+782 NALENKILKRINAF
-796 ISTLNEIISSY
+796 ASALNEIISNY

>member
-41 ISDKAKNNMDSEIE
+41 ISDKARNNNFSEIE

-81 IAKIAER
+81 IAKIAEQ
-88 NDLKGVIDSVDFND
+88 NDLKGVIDNVDFND

-111 MMDTLSNL
+111 MIDALSNL

-187 YDPTCGSGSLLLKA
+187 YDPACGSGSLLLKA

-228 MILHNSATADIAK
+228 MILHNSTDADIAK
-241 GGFST
+241 GGSST
-246 LSNPFFTTENGM
+246 LSNPLFTTENGM

-315 IKSLK
+315 IKSLNP
-320 DTGKGAVILPHGVLF
+320 TGKGAVILPHGVLF

-340 GVIRKNLL
+340 AQIRKNLL
-348 MKGYIKGVIGLAPNL
+348 LKGYIKGVIGLAPNL

-377 KENAHARKGVFMID
+377 KENARTRKGVFMID

-405 RDQDVQKMIDTFN
+405 REQDVQKMIDTFN
-418 ALKEIPY
+418 AYKEIPY

-441 LNIPRYIASKQEL
+441 LNIPRYIAAKQES

-482 FKELKNMLFKKSDK
+482 FKELKNTLFKKSDK

-504 ECENIKELITQSL
+504 ECENIKELIIQSL
-517 EYQTFHASVLS
+517 EYQTFHASVLN

-535 FTTFNDLEP
+535 FETFNDLKP

-581 YNEVLQDDWFLL
+581 YNEVLQDDWFLI
-593 SFNGFRSAKELRK
+593 SFNGFISAKELRK
-606 LNPLKDKNKKANYL
+606 LTPLKDKNKKANYL

-635 LIPKNLIKQR
+635 LIPKHLIKQR
-645 FFEKETKELEA
+645 FFEKEAKELEE
-656 LENALNEKEAL
+656 LENALNEKEAHFE
-667 LDEFIEE
+667 EFIEE
-674 HSNEEGLFDGLKIN
+674 HSSEEGLFYELKIN

-698 ATDLEDK
+698 ATDSEDE
-705 QILKTDLEDK
+705 KT
-715 QILKTDLEDKQ
+715 
-726 ILKTALEWLEA
+726 LKTALELLEA

-753 LKAFHQYKNLEINEI
+753 LKAFHQYKNLKLGEI

-782 NALENKIQKRINAF
+782 NALENKILKRINAF
-796 ISTLNEIISSY
+796 TSALNEIISSY

>member
-41 ISDKAKNNMDSEIE
+41 ISDKARNNNFSEIE

-111 MMDTLSNL
+111 MIDALSNL

-187 YDPTCGSGSLLLKA
+187 YDPACGSGSLLLKA
-201 SSLAGKKGL
+201 SSLAGKNGL

-241 GGFST
+241 GGSST

-281 IDPKSKQVINDSFN
+281 IDPKSKQVINDRFN

-320 DTGKGAVILPHGVLF
+320 NTGKGAVILPHGVLF

-348 MKGYIKGVIGLAPNL
+348 LKGYIKGVIGLAPNL

-377 KENAHARKGVFMID
+377 KENARARKGVFMID

-418 ALKEIPY
+418 AYKEIPY

-441 LNIPRYIASKQEL
+441 LNIARYIAAKQES
-454 EKDLFALINSP
+454 EKDLFALINSHKA

-476 APYFQV
+476 DPYFRV
-482 FKELKNMLFKKSDK
+482 FKELKNTLFKKSDK

-504 ECENIKELITQSL
+504 ECENIKELIIQSS

-528 AFDRLEL
+528 AFDRLDL
-535 FTTFNDLEP
+535 FETFEHLEP

-550 LIESVCS
+550 LIRERLLT

-563 EKVGILDK
+563 EKIEILDK

-593 SFNGFRSAKELRK
+593 SFNGFLSAKELRK
-606 LNPLKDKNKKANYL
+606 LTPLKDKNKKANYL
-620 EEPDFVI
+620 EEPDFII

-635 LIPKNLIKQR
+635 LIPKHLIKQR
-645 FFEKETKELEA
+645 FFEKETKELEE

-698 ATDLEDK
+698 ATDS
-705 QILKTDLEDK
+705 
-715 QILKTDLEDKQ
+715 EDKQ

-753 LKAFHQYKNLEINEI
+753 LKAFHQYKNLKLGEI

-796 ISTLNEIISSY
+796 TSALNGIIQTY

-829 KDLGLMG
+829 KDLGLMGW

>member
-41 ISDKAKNNMDSEIE
+41 ISDKARNNTYSEIE

-111 MMDTLSNL
+111 MVDTLSNL

-172 LLLGIDENTRQDKSI
+172 LLLGIDANTRQDKSI

-228 MILHNSATADIAK
+228 MILHNSADADIAK
-241 GGFST
+241 GGSST
-246 LSNPFFTTENGM
+246 LSNPLFTTENGM
-258 LKTFDYVVANPPFS
+258 LKTFDYCLANPPFS

-281 IDPKSKQVINDSFN
+281 IDPKSKQVINDHFN

-315 IKSLK
+315 IKSLNP
-320 DTGKGAVILPHGVLF
+320 TGKGAVILPHGVLF

-377 KENAHARKGVFMID
+377 KENAHARKGVFVID

-405 RDQDVQKMIDTFN
+405 REQDVQKMIDTFN
-418 ALKEIPY
+418 AYKEIPY

-441 LNIPRYIASKQEL
+441 LNIPRYIAAKQES
-454 EKDLFALINSP
+454 EKDLFALTNSHKA

-476 APYFQV
+476 APYFRV
-482 FKELKNMLFKKSDK
+482 FKELKNTLFKKSDK

-504 ECENIKELITQSL
+504 ECENIKELIIQSS
-517 EYQTFHASVLS
+517 EFQTFHASVLN
-528 AFDRLEL
+528 AFDRLDL
-535 FTTFNDLEP
+535 FETFDHLEP

-563 EKVGILDK
+563 ERVEILDK

-593 SFNGFRSAKELRK
+593 SFNDFRSAKELRE
-606 LNPLKDKNKKANYL
+606 LTPLKDKNKKANYL

-645 FFEKETKELEA
+645 FFEQEAKELEE
-656 LENALNEKEAL
+656 LENALNEKEANFE
-667 LDEFIEE
+667 EFIEE
-674 HSNEEGLFDGLKIN
+674 HSNEEGLFYELKIN

-698 ATDLEDK
+698 ATDSEDK
-705 QILKTDLEDK
+705 K
-715 QILKTDLEDKQ
+715 
-726 ILKTALEWLEA
+726 ILKTALELLEA

-748 YEELE
+748 HEELE

-782 NALENKIQKRINAF
+782 NALENKILKRINAL
-796 ISTLNEIISSY
+796 ISALNGIIQTY

-829 KDLGLMG
+829 KDLGLMR

>member
-41 ISDKAKNNMDSEIE
+41 ISDKARSNRDSEIE

-102 NTKLGEGKA
+102 NTKLGEDEA
-111 MMDTLSNL
+111 MIDTLSNL

-131 GALDDDLLG
+131 GSLDDDLLG

-220 TTALCKMN
+220 TTALCRMN

-241 GGFST
+241 GGSST

-340 GVIRKNLL
+340 AQIRKNLL
-348 MKGYIKGVIGLAPNL
+348 TKGYIKGVIGLAPNL

-418 ALKEIPY
+418 AYKEIPY

-441 LNIPRYIASKQEL
+441 LNIPRYIVAEQEL

-482 FKELKNMLFKKSDK
+482 FKELKNTLFKKSDK

-504 ECENIKELITQSL
+504 ECENIKDLITESL
-517 EYQTFHASVLS
+517 EYQAFHASVLS

-535 FTTFNDLEP
+535 FETFNDLEP

-593 SFNGFRSAKELRK
+593 SFNGFISAKELRK

-635 LIPKNLIKQR
+635 LIPKDLIKQR
-645 FFEKETKELEA
+645 FFKEESSILEE

-698 ATDLEDK
+698 ATDPEDK
-705 QILKTDLEDK
+705 ET
-715 QILKTDLEDKQ
+715 
-726 ILKTALEWLEA
+726 LKTALEWLEA

-753 LKAFHQYKNLEINEI
+753 LKAFHQYKNLKINEI

-782 NALENKIQKRINAF
+782 NALEYKIQKRINAF
-796 ISTLNEIISSY
+796 SSALNAIIANY

>member
-41 ISDKAKNNMDSEIE
+41 ISDKARNNNFSEIE
-55 VPQGCFY
+55 VPEGCFY

-111 MMDTLSNL
+111 MMDALSNL

-241 GGFST
+241 GGSST
-246 LSNPFFTTENGM
+246 LSNPLFTTENGM

-281 IDPKSKQVINDSFN
+281 IDPKSKQVINDRFN

-315 IKSLK
+315 IKSLNP
-320 DTGKGAVILPHGVLF
+320 TGKGAVILPHGVLF

-348 MKGYIKGVIGLAPNL
+348 LKGYIKGVIGLAPNL

-377 KENAHARKGVFMID
+377 KENAHARKGVFVID

-405 RDQDVQKMIDTFN
+405 REQDVQKMIDTFN
-418 ALKEIPY
+418 AYKEIPY

-432 EEISANDYN
+432 EEISTNDYN
-441 LNIPRYIASKQEL
+441 LNIPRYIASQQEL
-454 EKDLFALINSP
+454 EKDLFALINSHKA

-476 APYFQV
+476 APYFRV
-482 FKELKNMLFKKSDK
+482 FKELKNTLFKKSDK

-504 ECENIKELITQSL
+504 ECENIKDYITQSL
-517 EYQTFHASVLS
+517 EYQTFHASVLN
-528 AFDRLEL
+528 AFDRLDL
-535 FTTFNDLEP
+535 FETFDHLEP

-581 YNEVLQDDWFLL
+581 YNEVLQDDWFLI

-606 LNPLKDKNKKANYL
+606 LTPLKDKNKKANYL

-645 FFEKETKELEA
+645 FFEKETKELEE

-667 LDEFIEE
+667 LNEFIEE

-698 ATDLEDK
+698 ATDS
-705 QILKTDLEDK
+705 
-715 QILKTDLEDKQ
+715 EDKQ
-726 ILKTALEWLEA
+726 ILKTALELLEA

-768 KDLIIKDKWLNSLK
+768 KDLIIQDKWLNSLK
-782 NALENKIQKRINAF
+782 NALENKILKRTNAF
-796 ISTLNEIISSY
+796 ISALNGIISSY
-807 SNSLLELDKE
+807 SNSLLELDKK

>member
-41 ISDKAKNNMDSEIE
+41 ISDKARSNIDSEIE

-81 IAKIAER
+81 IEKIAER

-111 MMDTLSNL
+111 MIDTLSNL

-241 GGFST
+241 GGSST
-246 LSNPFFTTENGM
+246 LSNPFFIKNGM
-258 LKTFDYVVANPPFS
+258 LQTFDYVVANPPFS

-377 KENAHARKGVFMID
+377 KENAHARKGVFVID

-418 ALKEIPY
+418 AYKEIPY

-476 APYFQV
+476 DPYFQV
-482 FKELKNMLFKKSDK
+482 FKELKNTLFKKSDK

-504 ECENIKELITQSL
+504 ECENIKDYITQSL
-517 EYQTFHASVLS
+517 EYQIFHASVLS
-528 AFDRLEL
+528 AFESLEL

-550 LIESVCS
+550 LIESVCQ

-581 YNEVLQDDWFLL
+581 YNEVLQDDWFLI

-635 LIPKNLIKQR
+635 LIPKHLIKQR
-645 FFEKETKELEA
+645 FFEKETKELEE

-705 QILKTDLEDK
+705 QILKT
-715 QILKTDLEDKQ
+715 
-726 ILKTALEWLEA
+726 ALEYLEA

-753 LKAFHQYKNLEINEI
+753 LKRSTSI
-768 KDLIIKDKWLNSLK
+768 KTLK
-782 NALENKIQKRINAF
+782 SMKSR
-796 ISTLNEIISSY
+796 ISS
-807 SNSLLELDKE
+807 
-817 VKESESKVLEHL
+817 SKTN
-829 KDLGLMG
+829 GSTA

>member
-41 ISDKAKNNMDSEIE
+41 ISDKAKNDPDSDII

-81 IAKIAER
+81 IAKIAEQ
-88 NDLKGVIDSVDFND
+88 NDLLKDAIDSVDFND

-111 MMDTLSNL
+111 MVDTLSNL
-119 VKIFADLSLGAH
+119 IKIFANLSLGAH

-172 LLLGIDENTRQDKSI
+172 LLLEIDGNTRQDKTI

-201 SSLAGKKGL
+201 SSLAGENGL
-210 TIYGQEKDIS
+210 TIYGQEKDNS

-228 MILHNSATADIAK
+228 MVLHNSATADIAK
-241 GGFST
+241 GGSST
-246 LSNPFFTTENGM
+246 LSNPYFLENGM

-281 IDPKSKQVINDSFN
+281 IDPKSKQVIDDNFN

-320 DTGKGAVILPHGVLF
+320 NTGKGAVILPHGVLF

-340 GVIRKNLL
+340 GLIRKNILT
-348 MKGYIKGVIGLAPNL
+348 KGYIKGVIGLAPNL

-405 RDQDVQKMIDTFN
+405 REQDVQKMIDTFK
-418 ALKEIPY
+418 AKKEIPY

-441 LNIPRYIASKQEL
+441 LNIPRYIVAEQEL
-454 EKDLFALINSP
+454 EKDLFALINSHKAN
-465 SYLPKNEIKAY
+465 YLPKSEIEAY
-476 APYFQV
+476 APYFKV
-482 FKELKNMLFKKSDK
+482 FKELKNTLFKKSDK

-504 ECENIKELITQSL
+504 ECENIKDLITESL
-517 EYQTFHASVLS
+517 EYQAFHASVLN
-528 AFDRLEL
+528 AFDRLDL
-535 FTTFNDLEP
+535 WTTFNGLEP

-563 EKVGILDK
+563 EKGEILDQ

-581 YNEVLQDDWFLL
+581 YNEVLQDDWFLISL
-593 SFNGFRSAKELRK
+593 NGFESAKELRK
-606 LNPLKDKNKKANYL
+606 L
-620 EEPDFVI
+620 
-627 QKTYYKSD
+627 
-635 LIPKNLIKQR
+635 IP
-645 FFEKETKELEA
+645 
-656 LENALNEKEAL
+656 
-667 LDEFIEE
+667 
-674 HSNEEGLFDGLKIN
+674 
-688 ESVLKKELKN
+688 
-698 ATDLEDK
+698 
-705 QILKTDLEDK
+705 
-715 QILKTDLEDKQ
+715 
-726 ILKTALEWLEA
+726 
-737 KNKALKMKNKA
+737 
-748 YEELE
+748 
-753 LKAFHQYKNLEINEI
+753 
-768 KDLIIKDKWLNSLK
+768 
-782 NALENKIQKRINAF
+782 
-796 ISTLNEIISSY
+796 
-807 SNSLLELDKE
+807 
-817 VKESESKVLEHL
+817 
-829 KDLGLMG
+829 

>member
-1 MAIKKSELYSSLWAG
+1 
-16 ADSLRGG
+16 
-23 MDASEYK
+23 
-30 NYVLNLLFLKY
+30 
-41 ISDKAKNNMDSEIE
+41 
-55 VPQGCFY
+55 
-62 EDILALEGDKEIG
+62 
-75 DKLNKI
+75 
-81 IAKIAER
+81 
-88 NDLKGVIDSVDFND
+88 
-102 NTKLGEGKA
+102 

-140 DAYEYLMRHFASE
+140 DAYEYLMHHFASE

-201 SSLAGKKGL
+201 SSLAGKNGL

-241 GGFST
+241 GGSST
-246 LSNPFFTTENGM
+246 LSNPLFIKNGM
-258 LKTFDYVVANPPFS
+258 LQTFDYVVANPPFS

-281 IDPKSKQVINDSFN
+281 IDPKSKQVINDRFN

-320 DTGKGAVILPHGVLF
+320 NTGKGAVILPHGVLF

-348 MKGYIKGVIGLAPNL
+348 LKGYIKGVIGLAPNL

-377 KENAHARKGVFMID
+377 KETPARKGVFMID

-405 RDQDVQKMIDTFN
+405 RDQDIQKMIDTFN
-418 ALKEIPY
+418 AYKEIPY

-441 LNIPRYIASKQEL
+441 LNIPPYITAKQES

-476 APYFQV
+476 APYFRV
-482 FKELKNMLFKKSDK
+482 FKELKNTLFKKSDK

-504 ECENIKELITQSL
+504 ECENIKELITQSS
-517 EYQTFHASVLS
+517 EFQTFHASVLN
-528 AFDRLEL
+528 AFDRLDL
-535 FTTFNDLEP
+535 FETFNDLEP

-563 EKVGILDK
+563 EKIEILDK

-581 YNEVLQDDWFLL
+581 YNEVLQDDWFLISL
-593 SFNGFRSAKELRK
+593 NGFISTKELRK

-645 FFEKETKELEA
+645 FFEKETKELEE

-674 HSNEEGLFDGLKIN
+674 HSNEEGLFYELKIN

-705 QILKTDLEDK
+705 E
-715 QILKTDLEDKQ
+715 
-726 ILKTALEWLEA
+726 ILKTALELLEA

-768 KDLIIKDKWLNSLK
+768 KDLIIKDKWLKSLK
-782 NALENKIQKRINAF
+782 NALENKILKRINAF
-796 ISTLNEIISSY
+796 ISALNEIISSY

>member
-41 ISDKAKNNMDSEIE
+41 ISDKARSNMDSEIE
-55 VPQGCFY
+55 VPEGCFY

-140 DAYEYLMRHFASE
+140 DAYEYLMCHFASE

-187 YDPTCGSGSLLLKA
+187 YDPACGSGSLLLKA
-201 SSLAGKKGL
+201 SSLAGEKGL

-241 GGFST
+241 GGSST
-246 LSNPFFTTENGM
+246 LSNPFFIKNGM
-258 LKTFDYVVANPPFS
+258 LQTFDYCLANPPFS

-281 IDPKSKQVINDSFN
+281 IDPKSKQVINDRFN

-320 DTGKGAVILPHGVLF
+320 NTGKGAVILPHGVLF

-348 MKGYIKGVIGLAPNL
+348 LKGYIKGVIGLAPNL

-377 KENAHARKGVFMID
+377 KENAHARKGVFVID

-441 LNIPRYIASKQEL
+441 LNIARYIAAKQES

-465 SYLPKNEIKAY
+465 SYLPKNEIEAY

-482 FKELKNMLFKKSDK
+482 FKELKNTLFKKSDK

-504 ECENIKELITQSL
+504 ECENIKDYITQSS

-528 AFDRLEL
+528 VFDRLEL
-535 FTTFNDLEP
+535 LTTFNDLKP

-557 KVLKEF
+557 KVLYEF
-563 EKVGILDK
+563 EKIEILDK

-593 SFNGFRSAKELRK
+593 SCNGFESAKELRK
-606 LNPLKDKNKKANYL
+606 LTPLKDKNKKANYL

-635 LIPKNLIKQR
+635 LIPKTLIKQR
-645 FFEKETKELEA
+645 FFEKETKELEE
-656 LENALNEKEAL
+656 LENALNEKEA
-667 LDEFIEE
+667 DFEEFIQE

-705 QILKTDLEDK
+705 QILKT
-715 QILKTDLEDKQ
+715 
-726 ILKTALEWLEA
+726 ALEWLEA
-737 KNKALKMKNKA
+737 KNKALKSKNKA
-748 YEELE
+748 HEELE
-753 LKAFHQYKNLEINEI
+753 LKAFHQYKNLKLGEI
-768 KDLIIKDKWLNSLK
+768 KDLIIQDKWLNSLK
-782 NALENKIQKRINAF
+782 NALENKILKRINAF
-796 ISTLNEIISSY
+796 ASALNEIIQTY
-807 SNSLLELDKE
+807 SNGLLELDKE

>member
-41 ISDKAKNNMDSEIE
+41 ISDKARNNNFSEIE
-55 VPQGCFY
+55 VPEGCFY

-81 IAKIAER
+81 IAKIAEQ

-111 MMDTLSNL
+111 MTDTLSNL

-201 SSLAGKKGL
+201 SSLAGKNGL

-220 TTALCKMN
+220 TTALCKIN
-228 MILHNSATADIAK
+228 MILHNSADADIAK
-241 GGFST
+241 GGSST
-246 LSNPFFTTENGM
+246 LSNPLFTTENGM

-281 IDPKSKQVINDSFN
+281 IDPKSKQVINDRFN

-320 DTGKGAVILPHGVLF
+320 NTGKGAVILPHGVLF

-348 MKGYIKGVIGLAPNL
+348 LKGYIKGVIGLAPNL

-377 KENAHARKGVFMID
+377 KENARARKGVFMID

-405 RDQDVQKMIDTFN
+405 REQDVQKMIDTFN
-418 ALKEIPY
+418 AYKEIPY

-441 LNIPRYIASKQEL
+441 LNIARYIATKQES
-454 EKDLFALINSP
+454 EKDLFALINSHKA
-465 SYLPKNEIKAY
+465 SYLPKNEIEAY

-482 FKELKNMLFKKSDK
+482 FKKLKNTLFKKSDK

-504 ECENIKELITQSL
+504 ECENINELIIQSQ
-517 EYQTFHASVLS
+517 EFQAFHASVLN
-528 AFDRLEL
+528 AFDRLDL
-535 FTTFNDLEP
+535 FKTFNHLKP

-563 EKVGILDK
+563 EKGEILDK

-593 SFNGFRSAKELRK
+593 SFNDFLSAKELRK
-606 LNPLKDKNKKANYL
+606 LTPLKDKNKKANYL

-645 FFEKETKELEA
+645 FFEKETKELEE
-656 LENALNEKEAL
+656 LENALNEKEAHFE
-667 LDEFIEE
+667 EFIEE
-674 HSNEEGLFDGLKIN
+674 HSGEEGLFDELKVN

-698 ATDLEDK
+698 ATDSEDK
-705 QILKTDLEDK
+705 E
-715 QILKTDLEDKQ
+715 
-726 ILKTALEWLEA
+726 ILKTALELLEA

-753 LKAFHQYKNLEINEI
+753 LKAFHQYKNLELDEI
-768 KDLIIKDKWLNSLK
+768 KDLIIQDKWLKSLK
-782 NALENKIQKRINAF
+782 NALENKILKRINAF
-796 ISTLNEIISSY
+796 TSALNEIISSY

>member
-41 ISDKAKNNMDSEIE
+41 ISDKARNDAKNNNLSEIE

-81 IAKIAER
+81 IAKIAKR
-88 NDLKGVIDSVDFND
+88 NDLEGVIDSVDFND

-119 VKIFADLSLGAH
+119 VKIFADLSLGTH

-172 LLLGIDENTRQDKSI
+172 LLLGIDENTKQDKSI

-201 SSLAGKKGL
+201 SSLAGKNGL

-241 GGFST
+241 GGSST
-246 LSNPFFTTENGM
+246 LSNPLFTTENGM

-281 IDPKSKQVINDSFN
+281 IDPKSKQVINDHFN

-320 DTGKGAVILPHGVLF
+320 NTGKGAVILPHGVLF

-340 GVIRKNLL
+340 GAIRKNLL
-348 MKGYIKGVIGLAPNL
+348 LKGYIKGVIGLAPNL

-405 RDQDVQKMIDTFN
+405 REQDVQKMIDTFN
-418 ALKEIPY
+418 AYKEIPY

-441 LNIPRYIASKQEL
+441 LNIVRYITAKQES
-454 EKDLFALINSP
+454 EKDLFALINSHKA

-476 APYFQV
+476 APYFRV
-482 FKELKNMLFKKSDK
+482 FKELKNTLFKKSDK

-504 ECENIKELITQSL
+504 ECENIKDYITQSL
-517 EYQTFHASVLS
+517 EYQTFHASILS

-535 FTTFNDLEP
+535 LTTFNDLEP

-563 EKVGILDK
+563 EKIEILDK

-606 LNPLKDKNKKANYL
+606 LTPLKDKNKKANYL

-627 QKTYYKSD
+627 QKTHYKSD

-645 FFEKETKELEA
+645 FFEKEAKELEE

-705 QILKTDLEDK
+705 K
-715 QILKTDLEDKQ
+715 
-726 ILKTALEWLEA
+726 ILKTALELLEA

-748 YEELE
+748 HEELE

-782 NALENKIQKRINAF
+782 NALENKILKRINAF
-796 ISTLNEIISSY
+796 ASALNEIISSY

-829 KDLGLMG
+829 KDLGIVV

>member
-1 MAIKKSELYSSLWAG
+1 M
-16 ADSLRGG
+16 
-23 MDASEYK
+23 
-30 NYVLNLLFLKY
+30 
-41 ISDKAKNNMDSEIE
+41 
-55 VPQGCFY
+55 
-62 EDILALEGDKEIG
+62 
-75 DKLNKI
+75 
-81 IAKIAER
+81 
-88 NDLKGVIDSVDFND
+88 
-102 NTKLGEGKA
+102 
-111 MMDTLSNL
+111 
-119 VKIFADLSLGAH
+119 
-131 GALDDDLLG
+131 
-140 DAYEYLMRHFASE
+140 
-153 SGKSKG
+153 
-159 QFYTPSEVSLLLS
+159 
-172 LLLGIDENTRQDKSI
+172 
-187 YDPTCGSGSLLLKA
+187 
-201 SSLAGKKGL
+201 
-210 TIYGQEKDIS
+210 
-220 TTALCKMN
+220 
-228 MILHNSATADIAK
+228 
-241 GGFST
+241 
-246 LSNPFFTTENGM
+246 
-258 LKTFDYVVANPPFS
+258 
-272 LKNWTDGLS
+272 
-281 IDPKSKQVINDSFN
+281 
-295 RFEDGTPPEK
+295 
-305 NGDFAFLLHI
+305 
-315 IKSLK
+315 
-320 DTGKGAVILPHGVLF
+320 
-335 RGNAE
+335 
-340 GVIRKNLL
+340 
-348 MKGYIKGVIGLAPNL
+348 IGLAPNL

-377 KENAHARKGVFMID
+377 KENARARKGVFMID

-418 ALKEIPY
+418 AYKEIPY

-441 LNIPRYIASKQEL
+441 LNIPRYIAAKQES
-454 EKDLFALINSP
+454 EKDLFALINSHKA

-476 APYFQV
+476 APYFRV
-482 FKELKNMLFKKSDK
+482 FKELKNTLFKKSDK

-504 ECENIKELITQSL
+504 ECENIKELITQSS

-528 AFDRLEL
+528 AFESLDL
-535 FTTFNDLEP
+535 FTTFNHLEP

-563 EKVGILDK
+563 EKVEILDK

-593 SFNGFRSAKELRK
+593 SFNGFRSAKELRE
-606 LNPLKDKNKKANYL
+606 LTPLKDKNKKANYL

-645 FFEKETKELEA
+645 FFEKETKELEE

-674 HSNEEGLFDGLKIN
+674 HSNEEGLFYELKIN

-705 QILKTDLEDK
+705 K
-715 QILKTDLEDKQ
+715 
-726 ILKTALEWLEA
+726 ILKTALELLEA

-782 NALENKIQKRINAF
+782 NALENKILKRINAF
-796 ISTLNEIISSY
+796 TSALNEIIQTY

>member
-41 ISDKAKNNMDSEIE
+41 ISDKARNDAKNNTDSAIE
-55 VPQGCFY
+55 VPEGCFY

-81 IAKIAER
+81 IAKIAKR

-111 MMDTLSNL
+111 MTDALSNL

-172 LLLGIDENTRQDKSI
+172 LLLGINANTRQDKSI

-241 GGFST
+241 GGSST
-246 LSNPFFTTENGM
+246 LSNPFFIKNDM
-258 LKTFDYVVANPPFS
+258 LQTFDYVVANPPFS

-320 DTGKGAVILPHGVLF
+320 NTGKGAVILPHGVLF

-340 GVIRKNLL
+340 AQIRKNLL
-348 MKGYIKGVIGLAPNL
+348 LKGYIKGVIGLAPNL

-371 CVIVLD
+371 CVIILD

-441 LNIPRYIASKQEL
+441 LNIPRYIASQQES

-482 FKELKNMLFKKSDK
+482 FKELKNTLFKKSDK

-504 ECENIKELITQSL
+504 ECENIKELITQSS
-517 EYQTFHASVLS
+517 EFQTFHASVLS

-535 FTTFNDLEP
+535 FETFNSLEP

-557 KVLKEF
+557 KVLYEF
-563 EKVGILDK
+563 EKIEILDK

-581 YNEVLQDDWFLL
+581 YNEVLQDDWFLI
-593 SFNGFRSAKELRK
+593 SFNGFESAKNLRK
-606 LNPLKDKNKKANYL
+606 LTPLKDKNKKANYL

-645 FFEKETKELEA
+645 FFEKEAKELEE
-656 LENALNEKEAL
+656 LENALNEKEA
-667 LDEFIEE
+667 DFEEFIEE
-674 HSNEEGLFDGLKIN
+674 HSNEERLFYESKIN

-698 ATDLEDK
+698 ATDSEDK
-705 QILKTDLEDK
+705 K
-715 QILKTDLEDKQ
+715 

-753 LKAFHQYKNLEINEI
+753 LKAFHQYKNLELSEI
-768 KDLIIKDKWLNSLK
+768 KDLIIKDKWLKSLK
-782 NALENKIQKRINAF
+782 NALENKILKRINAF
-796 ISTLNEIISSY
+796 TSALNEIIQTY

-817 VKESESKVLEHL
+817 VKESELKVLEHL

>member
-41 ISDKAKNNMDSEIE
+41 ISDKARNNNFSEIE

-111 MMDTLSNL
+111 MVDTLSNL

-187 YDPTCGSGSLLLKA
+187 YDPACGSGSLLLKA

-241 GGFST
+241 GDSST
-246 LSNPFFTTENGM
+246 LSNPLFIKNGM
-258 LKTFDYVVANPPFS
+258 LQTFDYVVANPPFS

-281 IDPKSKQVINDSFN
+281 IDPKSKQVINDRFN

-315 IKSLK
+315 IKSLNP
-320 DTGKGAVILPHGVLF
+320 TGKGAVILPHGVLF

-348 MKGYIKGVIGLAPNL
+348 LKGYIKGVIGLAPNL

-377 KENAHARKGVFMID
+377 KENARARKGVFLID

-418 ALKEIPY
+418 AHKEIPY

-441 LNIPRYIASKQEL
+441 LNIARYIAAKQEL
-454 EKDLFALINSP
+454 EKDLFALINSHKA

-476 APYFQV
+476 DPYFKV
-482 FKELKNMLFKKSDK
+482 FKELKNTLFKKSDK

-504 ECENIKELITQSL
+504 ECENIKDLITQSS
-517 EYQTFHASVLS
+517 EFQAFHASVLN
-528 AFDRLEL
+528 AFDRLNL
-535 FTTFNDLEP
+535 FETFDHLEP

-563 EKVGILDK
+563 EKVEILDK

-593 SFNGFRSAKELRK
+593 SFNDFLSAKELRE

-645 FFEKETKELEA
+645 FFEKEAKELEE
-656 LENALNEKEAL
+656 LENALNGKEA
-667 LDEFIEE
+667 DFEEFIEE
-674 HSNEEGLFDGLKIN
+674 HSSEEGLFYELKIN

-705 QILKTDLEDK
+705 K
-715 QILKTDLEDKQ
+715 
-726 ILKTALEWLEA
+726 ILKTALELLDA

-748 YEELE
+748 HEELE
-753 LKAFHQYKNLEINEI
+753 LKAFHQYKNLKLGEI
-768 KDLIIKDKWLNSLK
+768 KDLIIQDKWLNSLK
-782 NALENKIQKRINAF
+782 NALENKIQKRTNAF
-796 ISTLNEIISSY
+796 INALNGIIQTY
-807 SNSLLELDKE
+807 SNSLLESDKE
-817 VKESESKVLEHL
+817 VKESEPKVLEHL

>member
-41 ISDKAKNNMDSEIE
+41 ISDKARNNNFSEIE

-111 MMDTLSNL
+111 MIDTLSNL

-201 SSLAGKKGL
+201 SSLAGKNGL

-241 GGFST
+241 GGSST
-246 LSNPFFTTENGM
+246 LSNPFFIKNGM
-258 LKTFDYVVANPPFS
+258 LQTFDYVVANPPFS

-320 DTGKGAVILPHGVLF
+320 NTGKGAVILPHGVLF

-405 RDQDVQKMIDTFN
+405 REQDVQKMIDTFN

-482 FKELKNMLFKKSDK
+482 FKELKNTLFKKSDK

-557 KVLKEF
+557 RVLKEF

-593 SFNGFRSAKELRK
+593 SFNGFISAKELRK
-606 LNPLKDKNKKANYL
+606 LTPLKDKNKKANYL
-620 EEPDFVI
+620 EEPDFIV

-674 HSNEEGLFDGLKIN
+674 HSSEEGLFDGLKIN

-698 ATDLEDK
+698 ATNSEDK
-705 QILKTDLEDK
+705 ET
-715 QILKTDLEDKQ
+715 
-726 ILKTALEWLEA
+726 LKTALEWLEA

-782 NALENKIQKRINAF
+782 NALENKILKRINAF
-796 ISTLNEIISSY
+796 TSALNEIIQTY

>member
-41 ISDKAKNNMDSEIE
+41 ISDKARNNNYSEIE

-111 MMDTLSNL
+111 MIDTLSNL

-172 LLLGIDENTRQDKSI
+172 LLLGIDENTKQDKSI

-201 SSLAGKKGL
+201 SSLAGKLGL

-220 TTALCKMN
+220 TRALCKMN
-228 MILHNSATADIAK
+228 MILHNSADADIAK
-241 GGFST
+241 GGSST
-246 LSNPFFTTENGM
+246 LSNPLFIKNGM

-281 IDPKSKQVINDSFN
+281 IDPKSKQVINDHFN

-320 DTGKGAVILPHGVLF
+320 NTGKGAVILPHGVLF

-340 GVIRKNLL
+340 GSIRKNLL
-348 MKGYIKGVIGLAPNL
+348 LKGYIKGVIGLAPNL

-371 CVIVLD
+371 CVIILD
-377 KENAHARKGVFMID
+377 KENARTRKGVFMID

-418 ALKEIPY
+418 AYKEIPH

-441 LNIPRYIASKQEL
+441 LNIARYIAAKQES
-454 EKDLFALINSP
+454 EKDLFALINSHKA

-476 APYFQV
+476 APYFKV
-482 FKELKNMLFKKSDK
+482 FKELKNTLFKKSDK

-504 ECENIKELITQSL
+504 ECENIKELITQSS
-517 EYQTFHASVLS
+517 EFQTFHASVLS

-535 FTTFNDLEP
+535 STTFNDLEP

-563 EKVGILDK
+563 EKIEILDK

-581 YNEVLQDDWFLL
+581 YNEVLQDDWFLI
-593 SFNGFRSAKELRK
+593 SFNGFESAKNLRK

-645 FFEKETKELEA
+645 FFEKEAKELEE

-705 QILKTDLEDK
+705 E
-715 QILKTDLEDKQ
+715 

-748 YEELE
+748 YEDLE
-753 LKAFHQYKNLEINEI
+753 LKAFHQYKNLELGEI

-782 NALENKIQKRINAF
+782 NALENKILKRINALT
-796 ISTLNEIISSY
+796 SALNEIISSY

-829 KDLGLMG
+829 KDLGIVV